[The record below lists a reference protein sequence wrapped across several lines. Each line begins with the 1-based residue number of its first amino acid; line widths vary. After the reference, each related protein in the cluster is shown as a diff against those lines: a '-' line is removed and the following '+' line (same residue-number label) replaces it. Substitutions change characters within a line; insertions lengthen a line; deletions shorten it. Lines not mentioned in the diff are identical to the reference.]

1 MNTKIE
7 TAETKLE
14 LEIDGEQV
22 EVRPGATVL
31 EAARELGV
39 EIPVL
44 CHDDR
49 VDPAGCC
56 RMCLVEIEGQ
66 RRLQPACTFKASP
79 GMEVKTKTERVARH
93 RRGLLSL
100 YKADHRLDERGRPV
114 SRGVHDKLADHID
127 TYGTGPE
134 LPPVNAPRASRS
146 DENPY
151 IQFDPDACVV
161 CGLCVRYC
169 DEVEA
174 VSAITLFG
182 RGASTT
188 IGTADQRSLL
198 DTSCELCGGCIAVCP
213 TGAMTEKPSL
223 DQPSEQIVRTTCNF
237 CGVGCQLDLHVATV
251 AAPKGPSQT
260 VSQDLGAERSE
271 VVGPQARVSETMKRV
286 VRVTSPEPGTTVNDG
301 NLCVKGRFS
310 YEFIHHEERLT
321 EPLIRGEDG
330 ELHPASWADAIARVA
345 EGLHGVKQRYGA
357 DALGF
362 VSSSRCTGEENY
374 LMQKLSRAAFGTN
387 NCHQCAAT

>member
-1 MNTKIE
+1 MGDS
-7 TAETKLE
+7 KLE
-14 LEIDGEQV
+14 LNIDGRDV
-22 EVRPGATVL
+22 AVRPGATVL
-31 EAARELGV
+31 EAAEALDI

-66 RRLQPACTFKASP
+66 RRLQPACTFPAAE
-79 GMEVKTKTERVARH
+79 GMSVRSDTERVARH

-100 YKADHRLDERGRPV
+100 YKADHRLDPQTDLPT
-114 SRGVHDKLADHID
+114 SRGVHDKLADHIR
-127 TYGTGPE
+127 TYGIGPE
-134 LPPVNAPRASRS
+134 LPAVEAPRVARG
-146 DENPY
+146 DDDNPY

-174 VSAITLFG
+174 VSAITLLG
-182 RGASTT
+182 RGAHTT
-188 IGTADQRSLL
+188 IGTADQRGLL

-213 TGAMTEKPSL
+213 TGAMTEKPSVAFEPEAA
-223 DQPSEQIVRTTCNF
+223 QMVRTTCNF
-237 CGVGCQLDLHVATV
+237 CGVGCQLDLHVEDD
-251 AAPKGPSQT
+251 K
-260 VSQDLGAERSE
+260 
-271 VVGPQARVSETMKRV
+271 V
-286 VRVTSPEPGTTVNDG
+286 VRVTSPEPGTTLNDG

-310 YEFIHHEERLT
+310 YEFIHHDERLT
-321 EPLIRGEDG
+321 EPMVRGEDG
-330 ELHPASWADAIARVA
+330 QLRPTTWDHALKVAA
-345 EGLHGVKQRYGA
+345 EGLLGVKERHGA

>member
-1 MNTKIE
+1 M
-7 TAETKLE
+7 APQGDVGRVPGQL
-14 LEIDGEQV
+14 LQLRIDGREV
-22 EVRPGATVL
+22 EVREGATVL
-31 EAARELGV
+31 DAARELGI

-66 RRLQPACTFKASP
+66 RRLHPSCTFKAAE
-79 GMEVKTKTERVARH
+79 GMEVRTATERIARH
-93 RRGLLSL
+93 RQGLLSL
-100 YKADHRLDERGRPV
+100 YKADHRLDEQGTPV
-114 SRGVHDKLADHID
+114 SRGVHDTLADHIR

-134 LPPVNAPRASRS
+134 LPPVEAPRVGRS
-146 DENPY
+146 DPNPY
-151 IQFDPDACVV
+151 IQFDPESCVV

-182 RGASTT
+182 RGSSTT
-188 IGTADQRSLL
+188 IGTADQRSLI

-223 DQPSEQIVRTTCNF
+223 ERETQQVVRTTCNF
-237 CGVGCQLDLHVATV
+237 CGVGCQLDLHVADESNQ
-251 AAPKGPSQT
+251 PPG
-260 VSQDLGAERSE
+260 
-271 VVGPQARVSETMKRV
+271 VGQGGRGSSAGQKI
-286 VRVTSPEPGTTVNDG
+286 VRVTSPDPGTTLNDG

-310 YEFIHHEERLT
+310 YEFIHHDERLQV
-321 EPLIRGEDG
+321 PLIRGEDG
-330 ELHPASWADAIARVA
+330 ELHPASWNEAIQRVA
-345 EGLHGVKQRYGA
+345 EGLLGVKQRHGA

-374 LMQKLSRAAFGTN
+374 LMQKLARAAFGTN